1 MQSPGAWTTVPSLAH
16 QQSDDSG
23 SEIDGFSLISAN
35 PELSGTSQLSHNA
48 ASNMPLPSSNDQSSS
63 ESLSPPRPAV
73 VDWVEEQSL
82 HDQTSGA
89 TGLQRARVGSVPPH
103 AGQAKQ
109 ARSITNE
116 PSSRQEGRQHS
127 RKVYDIPT
135 LLKLKETQSAVPV
148 MLRVKPEAIAG
159 ELIHCSSMNI
169 DQMADI
175 MSQKI
180 SSSTWELQRHVDKQ
194 HALRVF
200 LTFPTSLREILNCIT
215 TPSTL

>member
-23 SEIDGFSLISAN
+23 SGIDGFSLISAN
-35 PELSGTSQLSHNA
+35 PELSGTSQLSHDA
-48 ASNMPLPSSNDQSSS
+48 ASNMPLPSNNDQSSS
-63 ESLSPPRPAV
+63 ESLPPPRPAV
-73 VDWVEEQSL
+73 VDWIQEQSL
-82 HDQTSGA
+82 HDQTCNGA

-116 PSSRQEGRQHS
+116 PSSRQGGRQHS

-159 ELIHCSSMNI
+159 ELISLQLPKHRL
-169 DQMADI
+169 DGLI
-175 MSQKI
+175 MC
-180 SSSTWELQRHVDKQ
+180 
-194 HALRVF
+194 
-200 LTFPTSLREILNCIT
+200 LREYLPVHGSCNVT
-215 TPSTL
+215 STSNTLSGSF

>member
-1 MQSPGAWTTVPSLAH
+1 MFKCFLHVSLTHHHTTTTPHPNTTASANIQRCDHKMQSPGAWTIVPSLAH

-23 SEIDGFSLISAN
+23 SGIDGFSLISAN
-35 PELSGTSQLSHNA
+35 PEFRGTSQLSHDA
-48 ASNMPLPSSNDQSSS
+48 TSNMPLSSSNDQSSS
-63 ESLSPPRPAV
+63 ESLPPPRPAV

-82 HDQTSGA
+82 HDQTSNGA

-109 ARSITNE
+109 ACSITNE

-159 ELIHCSSMNI
+159 ELI
-169 DQMADI
+169 
-175 MSQKI
+175 
-180 SSSTWELQRHVDKQ
+180 TLQLPKH
-194 HALRVF
+194 
-200 LTFPTSLREILNCIT
+200 
-215 TPSTL
+215 